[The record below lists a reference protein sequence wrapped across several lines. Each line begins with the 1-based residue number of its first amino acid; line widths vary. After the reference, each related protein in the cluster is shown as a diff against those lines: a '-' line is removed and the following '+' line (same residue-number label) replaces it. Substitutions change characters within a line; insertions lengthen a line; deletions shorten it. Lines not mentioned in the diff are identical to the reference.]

1 MVYSF
6 VKKKNLDQD
15 VIGYADRI
23 ILLSIEFIRG
33 NEEDRDDWNLNDTQI
48 HT

>member
-1 MVYSF
+1 M
-6 VKKKNLDQD
+6 KKKNLDQD

-23 ILLSIEFIRG
+23 ILLSVEFIRG
-33 NEEDRDDWNLNDTQI
+33 NEEDRDDWNLNYTRI